1 LPIINSVNGYQF
13 ELIAPAEL
21 TIPQPGKKSQQ
32 FKMGLKITNNT
43 AHPRYFCLCAVEL
56 KATNRYGW
64 PLEAMDVNY
73 TMYLA
78 WDRRDNQLILP
89 GKSVVYEG
97 RAFLS
102 NDADGIELSFFNPG
116 REGYIYRVPAAGE
129 YRVSFNYIDGGV
141 REHPAEIHKGKVI
154 HAAIANIWTGHITTP
169 AKTIKLVNAQ

>member
-1 LPIINSVNGYQF
+1 
-13 ELIAPAEL
+13 
-21 TIPQPGKKSQQ
+21 
-32 FKMGLKITNNT
+32 
-43 AHPRYFCLCAVEL
+43 
-56 KATNRYGW
+56 
-64 PLEAMDVNY
+64 
-73 TMYLA
+73 MYLA

-141 REHPAEIHKGKVI
+141 REYPAEIHKGKVI
-154 HAAIANIWTGHITTP
+154 HATIANIWTGHITTP